1 MIDIFH
7 WQAASYSTLISHL
20 YSRYHDVHRF
30 QLKELLY
37 LADEVERE
45 NAEHS
50 ACPKGLVEQIE
61 LMMEDLES
69 HMQREETYV
78 FPMIKRCEYA
88 AARGLLK
95 IMEQEHEDAEGI
107 VARMLEIPY
116 QLQLP
121 ENASVTWQQLYKEL
135 GIFIDDLNQ
144 HIYLEN
150 EVLFPRMVADSG
162 GELPTDY
169 QLEEWWKIAKQA
181 VEFAQK
187 FAKIS

>member
-1 MIDIFH
+1 MISF
-7 WQAASYSTLISHL
+7 SYSTLISHL
-20 YSRYHDVHRF
+20 YTRYHDVHRF

-107 VARMLEIPY
+107 VARMLEITH

-150 EVLFPRMVADSG
+150 EVLFPRVVTDSG

-169 QLEEWWKIAKQA
+169 QPEEW
-181 VEFAQK
+181 
-187 FAKIS
+187 